1 MAKIGSRGATERRQC
16 RRGWIVIIG
25 LVAMGVA
32 NAAAA
37 QDAAV
42 AAPPEPRE
50 HPFADAM
57 KLLAG
62 GGSAFIE
69 HEADHVLFDL
79 LFDAHPF
86 VKSVQFG
93 PVPFF
98 AIAHRPQSPRREFV
112 ISSAGLWTQNATSEW
127 LLTRRP
133 HLRSEHAPFAKG
145 SFAFD
150 VLTSVGYGVVA
161 LFGAGPPERDTRG
174 MSRSIGV
181 NEGAIGVIVMAPAV
195 LDGYRYFNPEA
206 RWAKWAS
213 RLVKAGS
220 VVLVVK

>member
-1 MAKIGSRGATERRQC
+1 MMGKPDATGGRHQGHRGS
-16 RRGWIVIIG
+16 IVIAW
-25 LVAMGVA
+25 LVAIGVA
-32 NAAAA
+32 NAAAG
-37 QDAAV
+37 QDPAA
-42 AAPPEPRE
+42 AASPQART
-50 HPFADAM
+50 HPVADAM
-57 KLLAG
+57 KVVAG
-62 GGSAFIE
+62 AGSAFLE

-127 LLTRRP
+127 LLTRHP
-133 HLRSEHAPFAKG
+133 HLRHEHAPFAKG

-206 RWAKWAS
+206 RWATWAS